1 MPEIRNAKITETQ
14 LGYCEKGIL
23 TFGLCL
29 DIAGGSGVLF
39 GNVVLDNYDMIR
51 CERVPGTKA
60 MECIT
65 TILKVVGVDTWEQL
79 KGQYIRIEDNDWG
92 STVDKIGNL
101 MEEKWFS
108 LKEFFGGRNHE

>member
-1 MPEIRNAKITETQ
+1 MSEIRNAKITETQ

-23 TFGLCL
+23 TFCLCL
-29 DIAGGSGVLF
+29 DISGGF
-39 GNVVLDNYDMIR
+39 ACCYGNYSLDGYDR
-51 CERVPGTKA
+51 VKGERIASPKS

-65 TILKVVGVDTWEQL
+65 AILKTVGVDNWEQL
-79 KGQYIRIEDNDWG
+79 KGQYIRIETDGWG

-108 LKEFFGGRNHE
+108 LKEFFGKGEG